1 MIDTKMSCYHCG
13 DPCPDAQLQIADKH
27 FCCAGCKLVYEVLNE
42 HELCTYYDLNAHP
55 GKSQQY
61 RGREGRFA
69 FLEDEAVTSTLVSF
83 TDGKQTHLTVS
94 VPQMHCSSC
103 LWLLEHLN
111 RLQPGIL
118 SSRVN
123 FSAKEIFII
132 MDPGQTSVREVVETL
147 AAIGYEPY
155 LSPRGTRP
163 AASKNNVRAVQISI
177 AGFCFANIMMLSLPE
192 YFSVAGYLQD
202 QIGAAFRYIGLVL
215 ALPVFF
221 YCAREFFVNAW
232 KGIKT
237 RTLNIDLSIALAIL
251 VTFLR
256 SLYNLFLLDG
266 STYFD
271 SMSGI
276 VFFMLIGRWAQDK
289 TQRYLVFDRDY
300 RSFFPI
306 AVNLK
311 RGCEVTPVLISTLK
325 EKDIIE
331 VYDQEIV
338 PADAILVKG
347 RALVDY
353 SFVTGESL
361 PKHIEP
367 RGIIYAGGKQIG
379 ERLELMVIKRSDQ
392 GYLTHLWNRDAFTA
406 KKEKEGFLY
415 RASNLFTMGVLLLT
429 LAAGLFW
436 LIRGETTLMWNAL
449 TTTLIVACP
458 CALLLAATF
467 TNGNVMRILKRS
479 GLFLKNAEVIPAL
492 AAIDHVVLDKTGT
505 ITLNRNFKI
514 TYRGRALDPD
524 QCAQVSSLLRHST
537 HPLSRAVLDE
547 LKEAPAVA
555 VESFRNIPGMGIEGW
570 VAEQHVKIGSR
581 QFVQE
586 DTGSDTEAG
595 SSRVFI
601 STDGRILGFFELRN
615 TYREGLADFT
625 GRIQKKA
632 ALSILSGDNNAEHD
646 RLREMTGPKA
656 AIYFDQSPEDK
667 YRYIKVLQDN
677 QQQVL
682 VAGDGLNDAGA
693 LRQSN
698 VGIAVMEG
706 GGHFTPASDAII
718 RGSALTRLDGMLE
731 FSGKAAT
738 IIKISFIYSVIYNII
753 GLFFALQGL
762 LRPVVAA
769 ILMPVSSIGIIL
781 ITFFLSEWYGR
792 KLRPDKP

>member
-1 MIDTKMSCYHCG
+1 MIDLKIACYHCG
-13 DPCPDAQLQIADKH
+13 DPCSDTHLEIGDKH

-55 GKSQQY
+55 GKSQRH

-69 FLEDEAVTSTLVSF
+69 FLEDEAVISSLVSF
-83 TDGKQTHLTVS
+83 TDGKQTHLTLS

-103 LWLLEHLN
+103 LWLLEHLD

-132 MDPGQTSVREVVETL
+132 MDPGQTTVREVVETL
-147 AAIGYEPY
+147 ADIGYEPW
-155 LSPRGTRP
+155 LSPQGTKRI
-163 AASKNNVRAVQISI
+163 AEKNNVRAVQISI

-232 KGIKT
+232 KGVKT

-256 SLYNLFLLDG
+256 SLYNLLLLDG

-289 TQRYLVFDRDY
+289 TQRFLVFDRDY

-311 RGCEVTPVLISTLK
+311 KGHEITPVLISALK

-347 RALVDY
+347 KASVDY

-361 PKHIEP
+361 PKYIEP
-367 RGIIYAGGKQIG
+367 GGIIYAGGKQVG

-392 GYLTHLWNRDAFTA
+392 GYLTHLWNRDAFT
-406 KKEKEGFLY
+406 EKDGKNSFLY
-415 RASNLFTMGVLLLT
+415 RASNLFTLGVLLLT
-429 LAAGLFW
+429 LAAGLYWFV
-436 LIRGETTLMWNAL
+436 RGETTLMWNAL

-479 GLFLKNAEVIPAL
+479 GLFLRNAGVIPAM
-492 AAIDHVVLDKTGT
+492 AAINHVVLDKTGT
-505 ITLNRNFKI
+505 ITLSRDFKI
-514 TYRGRALDPD
+514 TYRGRGLAPD
-524 QCAQVSSLLRHST
+524 QVALVTSLLRHST
-537 HPLSRAVLDE
+537 HPLSRAVLQN
-547 LKEAPAVA
+547 LGAAPAVA
-555 VESFRNIPGMGIEGW
+555 VESFRNVPGMGIEGW
-570 VAEQHVKIGSR
+570 VADQHLKIGSR
-581 QFVQE
+581 QFVQG
-586 DTGSDTEAG
+586 DTAPDAEAG

-601 STDGRILGFFELRN
+601 STDGMVLGFFELQN
-615 TYREGLADFT
+615 TYREGLADFME
-625 GRIQKKA
+625 RIQEKT
-632 ALSILSGDNNAEHD
+632 ALSILSGDNSAEYP
-646 RLREMTGPKA
+646 RLREMTGPGA
-656 AIYFDQSPEDK
+656 VIRFDQSPEDK
-667 YRYIKVLQDN
+667 YRYIKTLQDH
-677 QQQVL
+677 QQHVL

-698 VGIAVMEG
+698 VGIAVMDR

-718 RGSALTRLDGMLE
+718 RGNVLTRLDQMLE
-731 FSGKAAT
+731 FAGKAAV
-738 IIKISFIYSVIYNII
+738 IIKVSFVYSIIYNLI
-753 GLFFALQGL
+753 GLYFALQGM

-792 KLRPDKP
+792 KLRSGRA